1 MVWYDME
8 VMEIMQRMEQQQGKK
23 RRTDQV
29 LNSDLTYSKCPA
41 LLGGKVCTTISVLL
55 LSEVYSL
62 SGVGAGHGGQGGHRD
77 IHHV

>member
-1 MVWYDME
+1 MCS
-8 VMEIMQRMEQQQGKK
+8 IQIK
-23 RRTDQV
+23 
-29 LNSDLTYSKCPA
+29 TYSKCPA